1 MPETELFH
9 LQVSGFSLKMLH
21 RQPSERGGYPDL
33 RPLLIL
39 AETPQFSGSV
49 RTEVPD
55 EVNTWCGFDLR
66 ELYRRLDR
74 AQQSRMPAESFHLE
88 SVEGEVELDFEFDN
102 LGHMCVRVRLRDEL
116 HNARLE
122 YTIHADQSYLPGLA
136 EALAAGLSEHQITC
150 P

>member
-1 MPETELFH
+1 MPEIELFH
-9 LQVSGFSLKMLH
+9 LQVSGFSLKMLL

-39 AETPQFSGSV
+39 AETPQFFGSV

-55 EVNTWCGFDLR
+55 EITNWCGFDLR
-66 ELYRRLDR
+66 ELLRHLEL
-74 AQQSRMPAESFHLE
+74 AAQSRMPAESFHLE
-88 SVEGEVELDFEFDN
+88 SREGEVELDFVFDD
-102 LGHMCVRVRLRDEL
+102 LGHLAVTVRLRDEL
-116 HNARLE
+116 YNARLE

-136 EALAAGLSEHQITC
+136 EAMAAGLREHQTVC